1 MIKRATRFGLVGAI
15 ASLALAGAVV
25 LVPSAA
31 PAASAAVGCSS
42 LNGLKVTAPSYS
54 VSGVV
59 LNTGDTITATAS
71 PASSTQKIVVS
82 AANGFNLAFADGYAL
97 TGATFTAGAAGS
109 YGLGWTWDQSTAPIP
124 AGLTWTLTA
133 KCSTTTVVSPDPTP
147 APTIPKGK
155 GKRK

>member
-71 PASSTQKIVVS
+71 PASSTQKILV
-82 AANGFNLAFADGYAL
+82 AAGTSGGLSFADGYAL
-97 TGATFTAGAAGS
+97 TGATFYSGAASS
-109 YGLGWTWDQSTAPIP
+109 YSLSWTWDTSTAPIP

-147 APTIPKGK
+147 TPTAPKGK